1 MSQTWGDFRA
11 VVQLSAGLNVAIL
24 SFVDI
29 SLPAIKERR
38 RVFAKAQQ
46 ELNMYRT
53 APTKLVSAQQLE
65 HDCEVEEMNQKL
77 YLLWQESADYSNEE
91 DTLVHYTGIMGFF
104 EAVLSLVLLWYSAAY
119 YDAPISGWGE
129 AVIALSFC
137 SLVAAFIINFMTAS
151 QSSVFTQK
159 CNDIRQQA
167 RQNLGP
173 RNMPPSGPAGSGTAT
188 PASSPTVPPA

>member
-1 MSQTWGDFRA
+1 MSQTWGDFQA

-46 ELNMYRT
+46 ELGMYRT

-65 HDCEVEEMNQKL
+65 HDCQVEEMNQKL
-77 YLLWQESADYSNEE
+77 YLLWQESADYANEE
-91 DTLVHYTGIMGFF
+91 DTLVHYTGVMGFF
-104 EAVLSLVLLWYSAAY
+104 GAVLSLVLLWYSAEY
-119 YDAPISGWGE
+119 YDTPIGGLGQ

-137 SLVAAFIINFMTAS
+137 SLVVAFIINFMTAS
-151 QSSVFTQK
+151 QSAVFTQK
-159 CNDIRQQA
+159 CNAIRQQA
-167 RQNLGP
+167 RQNLTP
-173 RNMPPSGPAGSGTAT
+173 QAGVPTRPAT
-188 PASSPTVPPA
+188 PATSTGA

>member
-1 MSQTWGDFRA
+1 MSQTWGDFQA

-53 APTKLVSAQQLE
+53 APAKLVSAQQLE
-65 HDCEVEEMNQKL
+65 HDCQLEEMNQKL

-91 DTLVHYTGIMGFF
+91 DTCLLYT
-104 EAVLSLVLLWYSAAY
+104 SPS
-119 YDAPISGWGE
+119 
-129 AVIALSFC
+129 
-137 SLVAAFIINFMTAS
+137 
-151 QSSVFTQK
+151 
-159 CNDIRQQA
+159 
-167 RQNLGP
+167 P
-173 RNMPPSGPAGSGTAT
+173 RD
-188 PASSPTVPPA
+188 